1 MEKAKDERNVAKSRR
16 LWSLVTSAIVL
27 MGAVAVAAPLAVS
40 AWSFLGQKSSQERWL
55 GFVERAEKSKKPA
68 EKPAALA
75 RTLTASGDGLA
86 PKSEV
91 SVSFDGA
98 FETLGHADERGHAS
112 IKFEVPRGAG
122 PGIHSVTM
130 RGVAQDGAPLV
141 LTANVTIGQASYPDV
156 RLTSGE
162 EVAFLVID
170 AIGVRSAVREG
181 ASWPNLA
188 RGPVR
193 VSGTAPIGS
202 PGTTLIS
209 GHRTMY
215 TAPFSNL
222 DKLKPGDL
230 IKLYTKNSL
239 YAYKVV
245 RRRAVSPEN
254 TEDIEAFGEPKL
266 VLSTCE
272 PKYFSTKRLLVIAKL
287 TKVYSY

>member
-1 MEKAKDERNVAKSRR
+1 MEKARAKKSADKSRR
-16 LWSLVTSAIVL
+16 FWSRLTSAVVIAGVVGL
-27 MGAVAVAAPLAVS
+27 TTPLAVS
-40 AWSFLGQKSSQERWL
+40 AWSFLGQKSSEARWL
-55 GFVERAEKSKKPA
+55 GLVKRAELSKKA
-68 EKPAALA
+68 AAKPAALEK
-75 RTLTASGDGLA
+75 TLTASGDGFA

-98 FETLGHADERGHAS
+98 SAALGHADERGHAS
-112 IKFEVPRGAG
+112 IKFAVPKGAE

-130 RGVAQDGAPLV
+130 RGVTPDGAPLI
-141 LTANVTIGQASYPDV
+141 LTANVTIRQASYSDV
-156 RLTSGE
+156 QLTSGE

-181 ASWPNLA
+181 ASWSNLA

-222 DKLKPGDL
+222 DKLKPGDV
-230 IKLYTKNSL
+230 IKLYTKDSL
-239 YAYKVV
+239 YVYKVV
-245 RRRAVSPEN
+245 RSRAVSPEN
-254 TEDIEAFGEPKL
+254 AADIKAVGEPKL

-272 PKYFSTKRLLVIAKL
+272 PKYFSTKRLLVIAELEK
-287 TKVYSY
+287 TYSY